1 MKKLKFLFPN
11 LILLMAIT
19 ACKSSS
25 PEIDDER
32 IIGVWHQTLIL
43 ENGIAQN
50 PADSTIYVFSPDAVM
65 QIKVFP
71 DQAAAPP
78 DQVYSYALSEGILS
92 YWSLDNNVS
101 ESVPVSLTPNTLRIT
116 QYSTT
121 IFEFEKIY

>member
-1 MKKLKFLFPN
+1 MKNLKFLFSN
-11 LILLMAIT
+11 LIILMAIT
-19 ACKSSS
+19 ACESTT

-32 IIGVWHQTLIL
+32 IIGVWHQTSII
-43 ENGIAQN
+43 ENGVIQS

-101 ESVPVSLTPNTLRIT
+101 ESVPVNLTLNTLRIT